1 MKTYNVIVSFG
12 DGKPLETTIEAKN
25 GIDAQ
30 DVGFR
35 AHPGARQIRIVGVI
49 AEELPP
55 PPPEVEHPLFS
66 EPYFLEPEPK
76 PKPIQLTTSRRGPK
90 LVKRESMIEEAIKLR
105 KGGWSYL
112 AIARELDVGKTTVR
126 KWMWDARVP

>member
-1 MKTYNVIVSFG
+1 MKTYKVIVSFG
-12 DGKPLETTIEAKN
+12 DGKPFETTIAAKN
-25 GIDAQ
+25 GIAAQ
-30 DVGFR
+30 DVGFKS
-35 AHPGARQIRIVGVI
+35 HPGARQIRVVGVL

-55 PPPEVEHPLFS
+55 PPPKVEHPLFS

-76 PKPIQLTTSRRGPK
+76 PEPIQLTRSRKGPK

-126 KWMWDARVP
+126 QWMWEARVP

>member
-1 MKTYNVIVSFG
+1 MKTYKIIVSFG
-12 DGKPLETTIEAKN
+12 DGKPLEATIDAKN

-35 AHPGARQIRIVGVI
+35 THPGARQIRIVGVI

-66 EPYFLEPEPK
+66 EPYFLEPTPK
-76 PKPIQLTTSRRGPK
+76 REPIQLTTSRKGPK
-90 LVKRESMIEEAIKLR
+90 LIKRESLVEKAIELR
-105 KGGWSYL
+105 EGGWSYL

-126 KWMWDARVP
+126 QWLWDARVP

>member
-1 MKTYNVIVSFG
+1 MKTYKVIVSFG
-12 DGKPLETTIEAKN
+12 DGKPFETTIEAKN
-25 GIDAQ
+25 GIAAQ
-30 DVGFR
+30 DVGFKS
-35 AHPGARQIRIVGVI
+35 HPGARQIRIVGVL

-55 PPPEVEHPLFS
+55 PPPKVAHPLFS

-76 PKPIQLTTSRRGPK
+76 PEPIQLTRSRKGPK

-126 KWMWDARVP
+126 QWMWEARVP